1 MTKVS
6 SADGTVL
13 GSFPVGD
20 GPNGIAF
27 DGTNIWVANF
37 FSDDVTKLTNKGI
50 ALGTFP
56 VGDGPAG
63 VLYDGT
69 NIWVANFGDD
79 TVTKMDPLTGATL
92 ATYSVGAT
100 GDGPSGLAFDGANI
114 WVANS
119 GGDNATMMSIKGQ
132 IRGVFPVGQSP
143 RAMAFDGANM
153 WVVNAVSNDVVKLRA
168 SDGFDLGSFDV
179 GLNPQDITFDGANIC
194 VSNGGSDTVTKKS
207 AFASLG
213 PDLALQTV
221 NFQGLL
227 SDTGGNPLNGALPAV
242 AFRIYDDATEGPAL
256 WGESQVLTADNGLVN
271 VQLGSV
277 EPLTPGLFAGRKLW
291 LGVQV
296 GGDPEMLPRL
306 PISSVPL
313 ALVADLAATAG
324 TAAGL
329 DCTGCVSNTELA
341 DGAVTNAKLGSS
353 SVTGVKLAAAGV
365 STSKIADAAV
375 TNSKLAHDSVGSST
389 ISDNSVNPQDVSFFY
404 AQSSSKGGEASG
416 DIADGVVTTAKLAA
430 GSVSTSK
437 VANAAVT
444 NSKLAPDSVSSSRIS
459 DNSVNPQDVSFFY
472 TQSSSKGG
480 EASDIADGVVTTAKL
495 ANNSVTNTKL
505 APDSVSSSR
514 ILDGSV
520 NPQDV
525 SFNYAQSSAK
535 GGKAN
540 DADTLDGLDSS
551 AFALASAGGGGG
563 ASDALIATLL
573 QPYLISAVDTGGF
586 VGEHISMANG
596 VDGLPII
603 AYYDATNSALKAAH
617 CEDLACTRATTST
630 LDSAGDV
637 GR

>member
-50 ALGTFP
+50 VLGTFP

-69 NIWVANFGDD
+69 NIWVAN
-79 TVTKMDPLTGATL
+79 
-92 ATYSVGAT
+92 
-100 GDGPSGLAFDGANI
+100 
-114 WVANS
+114 S

-132 IRGVFPVGQSP
+132 IRGV
-143 RAMAFDGANM
+143 
-153 WVVNAVSNDVVKLRA
+153 
-168 SDGFDLGSFDV
+168 
-179 GLNPQDITFDGANIC
+179 
-194 VSNGGSDTVTKKS
+194 
-207 AFASLG
+207 
-213 PDLALQTV
+213 
-221 NFQGLL
+221 
-227 SDTGGNPLNGALPAV
+227 
-242 AFRIYDDATEGPAL
+242 
-256 WGESQVLTADNGLVN
+256 
-271 VQLGSV
+271 
-277 EPLTPGLFAGRKLW
+277 
-291 LGVQV
+291 
-296 GGDPEMLPRL
+296 
-306 PISSVPL
+306 
-313 ALVADLAATAG
+313 
-324 TAAGL
+324 
-329 DCTGCVSNTELA
+329 
-341 DGAVTNAKLGSS
+341 
-353 SVTGVKLAAAGV
+353 
-365 STSKIADAAV
+365 
-375 TNSKLAHDSVGSST
+375 
-389 ISDNSVNPQDVSFFY
+389 
-404 AQSSSKGGEASG
+404 KGGEASG

-437 VANAAVT
+437 IANAAVT
-444 NSKLAPDSVSSSRIS
+444 NSKLGPDSVSSSRIS

-480 EASDIADGVVTTAKL
+480 EASDITDGVVTTAKL

-586 VGEHISMANG
+586 VGEHISMAIG